1 MWVPQ
6 SLCTNKNGND
16 ETCPAV
22 TAEIRAQPQLHF
34 SSMQANMSKMSV
46 NHCLKTHV
54 NFSLSALFQEKV
66 DDEISV
72 PENAK
77 VSISVDP
84 QGQKQSLSQIQLF
97 IRSFTNVCFCKK

>member
-1 MWVPQ
+1 
-6 SLCTNKNGND
+6 
-16 ETCPAV
+16 
-22 TAEIRAQPQLHF
+22 
-34 SSMQANMSKMSV
+34 MQANTSKMSA
-46 NHCLKTHV
+46 NYCLNMLTHPYRDINNPPPKNEV

-84 QGQKQSLSQIQLF
+84 QGQKQSLLQIQIF
-97 IRSFTNVCFCKK
+97 ICSFTNVGFCKKKKK